1 MTVQGSAEQATYVE
15 LCFPPPA
22 SFTMNGSQPCLNSLG
37 SQAASLP
44 STKVSRS
51 LGPASMLLITS
62 RHGSDVRNVI
72 GCSLWNVC
80 HQIDNQ

>member
-44 STKVSRS
+44 SNKVSRS

-62 RHGSDVRNVI
+62 RPVGDVRNVI
-72 GCSLWNVC
+72 AFTFLVECLSPNR
-80 HQIDNQ
+80 

>member
-22 SFTMNGSQPCLNSLG
+22 SFTMNGSQPCLNTLG

-44 STKVSRS
+44 STKVSCS
-51 LGPASMLLITS
+51 LGPASMLLMFVTKSITN
-62 RHGSDVRNVI
+62 DY
-72 GCSLWNVC
+72 
-80 HQIDNQ
+80 DNCVDIFRM